1 MMNDDFFA
9 EGFDLESLLAPFAD
23 TPTGPDLRQDTTP
36 QSPYFRLR
44 DARAEARAEEREAD
58 KESVDADFP
67 QRWRVVRQ
75 LALETIA
82 TRSKD
87 LEIAAW
93 LIEAA
98 LRLDKLRGFAAAVQ
112 LMDGLVERF
121 WESLHP
127 STDEEG
133 LEARVAPITGL
144 NGSGGDGTLIQP
156 LRKLVLFTRRDGTD
170 LKFWQY
176 EQSAQAEGL
185 KAADRNHRH
194 ATGTPIFS
202 DLEEDARAAAKR
214 GELTALHR
222 EVDGALEAWRSLG
235 ARLDA
240 VAGADS
246 PPTGRIR
253 DLLIQINKLAAAY
266 APPPSPDLTD
276 AAPPVSPSITPDA
289 TTPSS
294 PAQAP
299 ADSSRAVTRDDML
312 RELARIADFF
322 RRTEPHSPLAYT
334 LEEAIRRGRMTWP
347 ELLEEVIP
355 DTNARNEMLSRLGIK
370 PAPEAE

>member
-1 MMNDDFFA
+1 MNEGFP

-23 TPTGPDLRQDTTP
+23 SPAGPDLRQDTTP

-58 KESVDADFP
+58 KESIDAEFP
-67 QRWRVVRQ
+67 QQWRVVRQ

-93 LIEAA
+93 LAEAA
-98 LRLDKLRGFAAAVQ
+98 LRLDKLRGFTAAAR

-127 STDEEG
+127 PLDEEG
-133 LEARVAPITGL
+133 LETRVAPVTGL

-156 LRKLVLFTRRDGTD
+156 LRKLVLFKRRDGTE

-176 EQSAQAEGL
+176 EQSAQAEAL
-185 KAADRNHRH
+185 KEADRKHRH
-194 ATGTPIFS
+194 ATGTPVFS

-214 GELTALHR
+214 GELTTLYR
-222 EVDGALEAWRSLG
+222 EADGALEAWRSLG
-235 ARLDA
+235 ARLDV

-246 PPTGRIR
+246 PPTGRVR
-253 DLLIQINKLAAAY
+253 DLLIQISKLAATY
-266 APPPSPDLTD
+266 APPPSPDLVD
-276 AAPPVSPSITPDA
+276 AAPPVSPSIIPDD

-294 PAQAP
+294 PARAT
-299 ADSSRAVTRDDML
+299 ADTSRAVTRDDML

-334 LEEAIRRGRMTWP
+334 LEEAVRRGRMTWP
-347 ELLEEVIP
+347 ELLQEVMP
-355 DTNARNEMLSRLGIK
+355 DPSARNEVLTKLGIK